1 VTDDRYRQQ
10 RERLVRGLAVEVRD
24 ERVLDAMREV
34 PRERFVPPE
43 LRYLAYEDEPLPIGE
58 GQTISQPT
66 IVAMMT
72 SALRLEGHEH
82 VLEVGTGSGYQAA
95 VLARLAKD
103 VVSVEIMEV
112 LTEHAAEVLRDLGIS
127 NVEVHQ
133 ALESG
138 QRLGWPEGAPYDAI
152 IVTAAAPEAPPP
164 LLEQLKVGGR
174 LVIPLGSRYEQEL
187 CVVTRTAAGSSVERL
202 GGCRFVPLLGPHG
215 HAPAPEQP
223 RG

>member
-1 VTDDRYRQQ
+1 MTQDRYRQQ
-10 RERLVRGLAVEVRD
+10 RERLVRALAADVRD
-24 ERVLDAMREV
+24 ERVLAAMREV
-34 PRERFVPPE
+34 PRERFVPVTE
-43 LRYLAYEDEPLPIGE
+43 RYLAYEDEPLPIGE

-66 IVAMMT
+66 IVALMT
-72 SALRLEGHEH
+72 QALRLEGDEH

-95 VLARLAKD
+95 VLARLARD

-112 LTEHAAEVLRDLGIS
+112 LRERAAQTLRDLGVT

-133 ALESG
+133 AGEV
-138 QRLGWPEGAPYDAI
+138 LGWPAGAPYDAI

-174 LVIPLGSRYEQEL
+174 LVIPLGSRLEQEL
-187 CVVTRTAAGSSVERL
+187 CVVTKTEAGTKVERL

-215 HAPAPEQP
+215 HAPAPG
-223 RG
+223 R

>member
-1 VTDDRYRQQ
+1 VTEDRTRQQ
-10 RERLVRGLAVEVRD
+10 RERLVRALPAEVRD
-24 ERVLDAMREV
+24 ERVLAAMRAV
-34 PRERFVPPE
+34 PRERFVPPD

-72 SALRLEGHEH
+72 QAMRLEGDEH

-103 VVSVEIMEV
+103 VVTVEIMEA
-112 LTEHAAEVLRDLGIS
+112 LRERATEVLRDLEIA

-133 ALESG
+133 AGEVP
-138 QRLGWPEGAPYDAI
+138 GWPADAPYDAI
-152 IVTAAAPEAPPP
+152 IVTAAAPDAPPP
-164 LLEQLKVGGR
+164 LLAQLAVGGR

-187 CVVTRTAAGSSVERL
+187 CVVTKTEDGTSVERL
-202 GGCRFVPLLGPHG
+202 GGCRFVPLLGRFG
-215 HAPAPEQP
+215 HAPAPERP
-223 RG
+223 RD